1 MEKVTLGEERETV
14 QGVPAKQNAKDQ
26 GAVPPGPPI
35 ERHNDAG
42 ILTDYLRN
50 STFPL
55 IRYALTPEL
64 NRTPFKIFWLGV
76 MVCLGGV
83 FGFTVMVNVE
93 RLKDPANVLI
103 KRAERP
109 LPIWSVP
116 FPGVTI
122 CPRKGEGVCEEGRLD
137 EICESICWK
146 DSCSDQCEE
155 LLDAVRTERGI
166 CYSFNGVS
174 GEEIFN
180 KDRVINLKHLSNGT
194 RAIKNWD
201 FLRGVQVINNV
212 LVKQYPSAA
221 QSLSGRY
228 RLKMVLK
235 NTQNDTQNCI
245 NPGIDVHI
253 HSPIDFPFKLN
264 KPLSL
269 TSGSHAHLTVQP
281 NMIRTQ
287 RYLKYFTSSMT
298 GCYSQIQNPLQL
310 FSIYTPNNCE
320 LECHTTLYHE
330 QRGCVLEHMPRA
342 NGTLLCGNN
351 TLGPYDIIDKNAKA
365 RMRTEGIPRSQF
377 FRRAC
382 NCLPAC
388 VDYTYS
394 YEARVL
400 RNPEPESD
408 FLFGNETEVL
418 TSELLV
424 EFGEDHFYPSVRS
437 IRYSLLDFL
446 ADGGGLVALFLGCSL
461 VTLLELLFFCLIK
474 PAMS

>member
-1 MEKVTLGEERETV
+1 MEKVTLGEERETD
-14 QGVPAKQNAKDQ
+14 QGVGLPTKQNATQ
-26 GAVPPGPPI
+26 GAAVPGPTV

-42 ILTDYLRN
+42 ILADYLRN

-64 NRTPFKIFWLGV
+64 RTPFKIFWLGV
-76 MVCLGGV
+76 MVCLSAV
-83 FGFTVMVNVE
+83 FGFTVMVNFE

-103 KRAERP
+103 ERAERA

-116 FPGVTI
+116 FPGVTL
-122 CPRKGEGVCEEGRLD
+122 CPRKGEGCAEARLD

-146 DSCSDQCEE
+146 DSCTNQCEG
-155 LLDAVRTERGI
+155 LLDPVRTERGI
-166 CYSFNGVS
+166 CYTFNGVS

-180 KDRVINLKHLSNGT
+180 KDRVINFKQLSNGT
-194 RAIKNWD
+194 RTIKNWD

-212 LVKQYPSAA
+212 LVKQYPNAA
-221 QSLSGRY
+221 QDLSGRY
-228 RLKMVLK
+228 RLKIILTNV
-235 NTQNDTQNCI
+235 QNDTGNCI
-245 NPGIDVHI
+245 NPRIDIHI
-253 HSPIDFPFKLN
+253 HSPLDFPFKLH

-269 TSGSHAHLTVQP
+269 TSGTQAHLTVQP

-287 RYLKYFTSSMT
+287 RYLKYFAASMT

-342 NGTLLCGNN
+342 NGTLLCSNN
-351 TLGPYDIIDKNAKA
+351 TFGLYDIVDKNAKA
-365 RMRTEGIPRSQF
+365 RMRTEGIPRSHF

-394 YEARVL
+394 YEARTL
-400 RNPEPESD
+400 RNPELESD
-408 FLFGNETEVL
+408 LLFGNETEEL

-437 IRYSLLDFL
+437 IRYGLLDFL